1 VAQLLTLL
9 DGLDDRGAV
18 VVIAATNLPEA
29 IDPALRRPGRLE
41 REIAIPPPG
50 ASSRRDILE
59 VHFARTPLAADADLG
74 AIAEAAQGYVGADLA
89 ALAREAAL
97 AALARATRAAGGEV
111 HVDAAGLAVT
121 RGDLE
126 HALAVTAPSVLRG
139 SGGAVRGA
147 ALSDVA
153 GLDAVKARLLRAV
166 GWTRGEAGTVARFR
180 VVPPRGILLTGPP
193 GCGKTLLARAL
204 AAHVGMNFVS
214 VRATD
219 LLTRH
224 FGEAEQAVARLF
236 ATARHSAPTLL
247 FFDEFDALAARRQ
260 AADGASGRI
269 VAQLLVEI
277 DGIAG
282 RDGVVL
288 LAATNRPDA
297 LDPAITRPGRFDEVI
312 EIPMPDAAARHA
324 ILEVHLEG
332 RPLAPGVDLAILA
345 KATDGATG
353 ADVASIAAAAAR
365 EAAAREI
372 ARGHPDFISQADLED
387 AVETWKKGV
396 TSRRADFID
405 TEGQAG

>member
-1 VAQLLTLL
+1 
-9 DGLDDRGAV
+9 
-18 VVIAATNLPEA
+18 
-29 IDPALRRPGRLE
+29 
-41 REIAIPPPG
+41 
-50 ASSRRDILE
+50 
-59 VHFARTPLAADADLG
+59 
-74 AIAEAAQGYVGADLA
+74 
-89 ALAREAAL
+89 
-97 AALARATRAAGGEV
+97 
-111 HVDAAGLAVT
+111 
-121 RGDLE
+121 
-126 HALAVTAPSVLRG
+126 
-139 SGGAVRGA
+139 
-147 ALSDVA
+147 
-153 GLDAVKARLLRAV
+153 
-166 GWTRGEAGTVARFR
+166 
-180 VVPPRGILLTGPP
+180 
-193 GCGKTLLARAL
+193 
-204 AAHVGMNFVS
+204 
-214 VRATD
+214 
-219 LLTRH
+219 
-224 FGEAEQAVARLF
+224 
-236 ATARHSAPTLL
+236 
-247 FFDEFDALAARRQ
+247 
-260 AADGASGRI
+260 
-269 VAQLLVEI
+269 LLVEI